1 MLKLGPIQI
10 SWIQDG
16 AEEIQKS
23 KNAINERLKAE
34 IEWNKFRLDRRKLA
48 FEWLKYRNDRWQWL
62 TTFLTPIGTFLAV
75 FIPLFVA
82 ALAYKSSVSSE
93 QMQTLRA
100 SELAKN
106 EFKLKVIETAF
117 NTDNPEA
124 AKNKII
130 LLKALFPE
138 DLNKVSVEQIDTS
151 KIAQPNPEIVLELI
165 QVVAEHPDQREI
177 LLSLYDRL
185 IRGVSEAEANAIE
198 KDQTNDPFPQLP
210 KVPCTK
216 GYISMCTFQELI
228 EIYNIDPQAILMDE
242 EFIAF
247 IKNNRGFINF
257 IYEIAEFQQQ
267 YEIPTSDADTNNLPL
282 PVGTPTLP

>member
-16 AEEIQKS
+16 DQEIQEPKNTETEKS
-23 KNAINERLKAE
+23 KTE
-34 IEWNKFRLDRRKLA
+34 IEWNKVRLDRRRLA

-62 TTFLTPIGTFLAV
+62 TTVLSPIGTFLAI
-75 FIPLFVA
+75 FIPLIVA

-106 EFKLKVIETAF
+106 EFKLKIIETVF
-117 NTDNPEA
+117 NTNNPET

-130 LLKALFPE
+130 FLQALFPE
-138 DLNKVSVEQIDTS
+138 DLEKVSVEEIDTS
-151 KIAQPNPEIVLELI
+151 KIAQPNPEIVLELM

-185 IRGVSEAEANAIE
+185 IRGASDAEANATQ

-210 KVPCTK
+210 KAPCTK
-216 GYISMCTFQELI
+216 NYISMCTFQELI

-247 IKNNRGFINF
+247 IKNNREFINF
-257 IYEIAEFQQQ
+257 VYGIAESQQQ
-267 YEIPTSDADTNNLPL
+267 YEIPTSDTDTNNLPL
-282 PVGTPTLP
+282 PVGTPALP